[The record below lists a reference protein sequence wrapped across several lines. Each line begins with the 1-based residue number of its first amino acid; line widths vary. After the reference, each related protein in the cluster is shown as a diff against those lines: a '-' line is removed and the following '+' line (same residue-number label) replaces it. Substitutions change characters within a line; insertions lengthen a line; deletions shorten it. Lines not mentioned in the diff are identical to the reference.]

1 MSIYT
6 SSMSDNDQDFFEQL
20 GSRLAMA
27 RKDVGFTQQSLADE
41 LNMKQ
46 TVVASYETGRRRMPI
61 SQLEAFAETLGVSI
75 NYLLGLSEVKSKRG
89 PTTKLQRQLQEAS
102 KLPRSEQ
109 QLISKLLERFISEP
123 VSH

>member
-6 SSMSDNDQDFFEQL
+6 LSMSDNDHDFFEQL
-20 GSRLAMA
+20 GARLATA
-27 RKDVGFTQQSLADE
+27 RKDAGFTQQSLADE
-41 LNMKQ
+41 LGMKQ

-61 SQLEAFAETLGVSI
+61 SQLEIFAEALGVSI
-75 NYLLGLSEVKSKRG
+75 NYLLGLSEAKSKRG

-109 QLISKLLERFISEP
+109 QLISKLLERFINEP
-123 VSH
+123 ASH